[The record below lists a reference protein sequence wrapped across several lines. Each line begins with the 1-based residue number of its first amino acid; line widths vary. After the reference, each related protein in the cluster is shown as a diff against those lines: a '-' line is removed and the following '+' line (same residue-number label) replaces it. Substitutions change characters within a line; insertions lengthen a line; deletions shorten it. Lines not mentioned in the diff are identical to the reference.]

1 MKKLFETLFWR
12 LPMKK
17 LFEPIAIIGRF
28 AFGVTCLERI
38 CEEWQ
43 VKSQQMNELIE
54 ILWTLTSTKDVC
66 DWWEFQVSEIVWDI
80 EDNKNETPAKFGF
93 EFLQK
98 DKQETLTEII
108 VNVCWIAG
116 NNLFSAFRSEHS
128 MVYTLRVASLLKA
141 NNVELPDLK
150 PFQKSK
156 VTEYQGWGNSVDKS
170 FFKN

>member
-1 MKKLFETLFWR
+1 MKKFFETLFWR
-12 LPMKK
+12 LTLKK
-17 LFEPIAIIGRF
+17 FFEPISIIGRF

-43 VKSQQMNELIE
+43 IKSQQMNELID
-54 ILWTLTSTKDVC
+54 ILWTFTSTKNVS
-66 DWWEFQVSEIVWDI
+66 DWWEFQVSEIRDI
-80 EDNKNETPAKFGF
+80 ADNTNETPAKFGF
-93 EFLQK
+93 EFLPK

-108 VNVCWIAG
+108 EEVIWIGAE
-116 NNLFSAFRSEHS
+116 NLYGGFKSEFT
-128 MVYTLRVASLLKA
+128 MVHTLRVASLLNK

-156 VTEYQGWGNSVDKS
+156 VTKYQGWGFAVDKS